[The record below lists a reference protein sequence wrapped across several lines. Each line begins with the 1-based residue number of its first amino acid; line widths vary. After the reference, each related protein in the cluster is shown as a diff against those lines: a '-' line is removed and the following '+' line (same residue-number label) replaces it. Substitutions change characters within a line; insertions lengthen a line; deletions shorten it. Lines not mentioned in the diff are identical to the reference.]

1 MGTVETMRKFVG
13 LPASQDLHKECFK
26 RYAPEMDGVKF
37 ARKRRKFKRDP
48 FAAGNLH
55 ADFWAAIGRVNAM
68 LTARGFEQLPTT
80 KYRFYNESNAS

>member
-1 MGTVETMRKFVG
+1 M
-13 LPASQDLHKECFK
+13 LSSQ
-26 RYAPEMDGVKF
+26 F

-55 ADFWAAIGRVNAM
+55 ADFSAAIGRVNSM
-68 LTARGFEQLPTT
+68 LVARGFEPLPTT